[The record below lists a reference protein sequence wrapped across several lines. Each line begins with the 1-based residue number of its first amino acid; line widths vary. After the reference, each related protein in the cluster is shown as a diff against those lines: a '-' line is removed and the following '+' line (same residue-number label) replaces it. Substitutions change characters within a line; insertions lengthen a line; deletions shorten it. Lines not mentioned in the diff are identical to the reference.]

1 MDIGNLMG
9 APVSSEQEAFGQ
21 KAEGHGALMAQILMG
36 LGRVEAKI
44 DMMMAEDK
52 EEDESESEE
61 PLVDCNYRIGD
72 TEPMDIQQKPEA

>member
-1 MDIGNLMG
+1 MDIGNLMS

-52 EEDESESEE
+52 AEDEDESES
-61 PLVDCNYRIGD
+61 D
-72 TEPMDIQQKPEA
+72 PEDMASFIIKAVESLS

>member
-1 MDIGNLMG
+1 MDVGNLMG

-21 KAEGHGALMAQILMG
+21 KAEGHGALMAQVLMG

-52 EEDESESEE
+52 EEDESES
-61 PLVDCNYRIGD
+61 D
-72 TEPMDIQQKPEA
+72 PEDMASSIIKAVESGMPSY

>member
-1 MDIGNLMG
+1 MDVGNLMG

-21 KAEGHGALMAQILMG
+21 KAEGHGALMAQVLMG

-52 EEDESESEE
+52 AEDESES
-61 PLVDCNYRIGD
+61 D
-72 TEPMDIQQKPEA
+72 PEDMASSIIKAVESGMPSY

>member
-1 MDIGNLMG
+1 MDVGNLMG

-21 KAEGHGALMAQILMG
+21 KVEGHGAMMAQILMG

-52 EEDESESEE
+52 AEDESES
-61 PLVDCNYRIGD
+61 D
-72 TEPMDIQQKPEA
+72 PEDMASSIIKAVESGMPSY